1 MSYLEHFAVFAILII
16 ALFVGMDVAAW
27 LGGWPASIA
36 YGLTLLGAYAICV
49 WGVHPFRDS

>member
-27 LGGWPASIA
+27 LGGWLASIA
-36 YGLTLLGAYAICV
+36 YGIALLGAYAVCV